1 MVSLQA
7 QPPLDVFQLLLQR
20 FYDLKQKVS
29 ESTLWICDRGI
40 AQPLSLDL
48 QETGSLLI
56 LQIQLQPF
64 KGSLDLQIT
73 PETVLVSGERLDPL
87 EAQIDSNLALTAT
100 RFQSLI
106 PLPSAIQ
113 PQTAIA
119 ELGGTTLTLTLM
131 KAHEAQRT
139 AKLTV
144 GDRAQPLPYAMAVS
158 ATAVSVTVAFHEQN

>member
-7 QPPLDVFQLLLQR
+7 PPTLDVFQLLLQP
-20 FYDLKQKVS
+20 FQDFKPTVS
-29 ESTLWICDRGI
+29 ASTLWVCDRGVV
-40 AQPLSLDL
+40 QPFSLDL
-48 QETGSLLI
+48 QETGTLLI
-56 LQIQLQPF
+56 LHVQLQQV

-73 PETVLVSGERLDPL
+73 PETVLVSGARLAPL
-87 EAQIDSNLALTAT
+87 EAQTDSESALPAT

-106 PLPSAIQ
+106 PLPKAIQ

-131 KAHEAQRT
+131 KAHERQRT

-144 GDRAQPLPYAMAVS
+144 GDRAQPLPYVMAVN
-158 ATAVSVTVAFHEQN
+158 ATTVPVLAAFY

>member
-7 QPPLDVFQLLLQR
+7 QPTLDVFQLLLQH
-20 FYDLKQKVS
+20 FHAFKQTVS
-29 ESTLWICDRGI
+29 ASTLWVCDHGI
-40 AQPLSLDL
+40 AQPFSLDL
-48 QETGSLLI
+48 QETGTLLI
-56 LQIQLQPF
+56 LHVQLQQL

-87 EAQIDSNLALTAT
+87 EAQTDAESTVPAA

-106 PLPSAIQ
+106 PLPKAIQ

-131 KAHEAQRT
+131 KAHAAQRT

-144 GDRAQPLPYAMAVS
+144 GDRTQRLPYVMAVD
-158 ATAVSVTVAFHEQN
+158 ATTVPIAAAFH